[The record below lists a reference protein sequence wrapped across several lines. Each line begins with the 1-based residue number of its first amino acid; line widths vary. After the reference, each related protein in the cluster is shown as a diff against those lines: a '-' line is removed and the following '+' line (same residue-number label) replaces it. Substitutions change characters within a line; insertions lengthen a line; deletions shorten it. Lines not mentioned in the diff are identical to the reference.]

1 MANLNQPIMFQGSDD
16 FAKFMRQATAD
27 YARLI
32 KQLNI
37 KID

>member
-1 MANLNQPIMFQGSDD
+1 MADLNQPILYQGSDD

-27 YARLI
+27 YAKLI

>member
-1 MANLNQPIMFQGSDD
+1 MENLNQPILYQGSED

-27 YARLI
+27 YAKLI

-37 KID
+37 TID